1 MTTAVHTTTQLAG
14 AVQTLLTRHRVVLCV
29 GAGGVGKTTLS
40 AALGLAAAMLGRR
53 ALVLTVDPARRLAS
67 ALGIAQFDEHVQTIS
82 VEQLQALGVD
92 AQVPLHAAMLDVK
105 RTFDR
110 VITRYAP
117 TPEAAQAIVNHP
129 FYQQASTALAGSQ
142 EYMATERLYECV
154 RDGGYDVV
162 ILDTPPAEHAL
173 DFLDAPS
180 RLVELFDAQAFRL
193 LVRPTRTLGTGIFR
207 SGSLVMRGLQKFTS
221 ADMFAD
227 LLQFFGHLST
237 TFDGF
242 VARAKEVQALLHG
255 PDAAFV
261 VVSGCDA
268 VSSEQAGLLAA
279 HLAKEQLAVSA
290 WLVNRVAP
298 FAATP
303 LQTEATAAALQEL
316 WDTVANAPDLTPW
329 QNEAATADLQ
339 GKLQHTATQLAG
351 LAALD
356 AAAVRR
362 LRERWPSIALLAIAR
377 AAEEPD
383 DLRELGRLSRSLLAG
398 GVTPGSEVAS

>member
-1 MTTAVHTTTQLAG
+1 MTTAAASALPLAG
-14 AVQTLLTRHRVVLCV
+14 PVQELLTRHRVVLCV

-40 AALGLAAAMLGRR
+40 AALGIAAAMLGRR

-110 VITRYAP
+110 VIARYAP
-117 TPEAAQAIVNHP
+117 TPEAAAAIVAHP

-154 RDGGYDVV
+154 REGGYDVV

-180 RLVELFDAQAFRL
+180 RLVDLFDSQAFRL
-193 LVRPTRTLGTGIFR
+193 LVRPTRRLGTGIFR
-207 SGSLVMRGLQKFTS
+207 SGSLVMRGLHKFTS
-221 ADMFAD
+221 ADMFTE
-227 LLQFFGHLST
+227 LLQFFGHLSE

-242 VARAKEVQALLHG
+242 VARAREVQQLLHG
-255 PDAAFV
+255 SDAAFV
-261 VVSGCDA
+261 VVSGCDP
-268 VSSEQAGLLAA
+268 VSAEQAGLLVS
-279 HLAKEQLAVSA
+279 HLAKQELAVAA

-298 FAATP
+298 FCAAP
-303 LQTEATAAALQEL
+303 RDRAATAAALDQL
-316 WDTVANAPDLTPW
+316 VQRVAQAPDLAGW
-329 QNEAATADLQ
+329 HDRSAMADAMSRLAHTAD
-339 GKLQHTATQLAG
+339 QLAG
-351 LAALD
+351 LAVAD
-356 AAAVRR
+356 AAAVQH
-362 LRERWPSIALLAIAR
+362 LRASWPAISLLAVAR

-383 DLRELGRLSRSLLAG
+383 DLRELGRIARSLLAG
-398 GVTPGSEVAS
+398 GEAVGMQGAP